1 MSEIVLISKAE
12 LNDIIATQLN
22 KVLAHHTP
30 APADR
35 VDIEGAVAYLNDIG
49 CPISKHTL
57 YGLVAK
63 EEVPFGK
70 FGRRLVFSR
79 KELAGWADSRTDKH
93 RAHETRVRQAE
104 VISQRLKRN
113 TKH

>member
-22 KVLAHHTP
+22 KVLAHHAP

-79 KELAGWADSRTDKH
+79 KELAGWAERRTE
-93 RAHETRVRQAE
+93 AHPINGRRERQRRVVSEA
-104 VISQRLKRN
+104 LKS
-113 TKH
+113 KGL